1 MIYSV
6 FIFALTGYRS
16 KPVFS
21 RSYLHYIIVNIIELP
36 MIKPPRGLNH
46 NYKKLNGQ
54 RSMMK
59 SIMLSTLRWTRLL
72 LPQTIKFLSPF
83 VHFFT
88 VIIHMKLK
96 NSARYSTLQ
105 KREARLDMHPLRYHK
120 WCFFLLWKYEVSFQ
134 KGFPRNKLMHNLTF
148 ISFRHNVMSFIK
160 GFLPYLFWI
169 YVPILILTFGNKTF
183 NDLSVHKI

>member
-1 MIYSV
+1 M
-6 FIFALTGYRS
+6 
-16 KPVFS
+16 
-21 RSYLHYIIVNIIELP
+21 
-36 MIKPPRGLNH
+36 
-46 NYKKLNGQ
+46 KLNGQ
-54 RSMMK
+54 LSIMK
-59 SIMLSTLRWTRLL
+59 SIILSTLRWTRLL

-120 WCFFLLWKYEVSFQ
+120 WCFFLFKKYEVSFQ